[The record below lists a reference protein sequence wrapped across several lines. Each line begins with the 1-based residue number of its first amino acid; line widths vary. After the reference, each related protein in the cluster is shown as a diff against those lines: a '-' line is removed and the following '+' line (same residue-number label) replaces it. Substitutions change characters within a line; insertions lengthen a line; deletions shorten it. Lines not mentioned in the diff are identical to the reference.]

1 MFKSLNITTIQDYVH
16 WLRTSFLSLDIL
28 VYPTGSPL
36 FSAPQFPISTGALLI
51 ERTSRDY
58 LDSIAVDDFAFGIGP
73 ESSLMGF

>member
-16 WLRTSFLSLDIL
+16 GLRTSFLSLDIL

-58 LDSIAVDDFAFGIGP
+58 LDGIAADDFAFGIGP